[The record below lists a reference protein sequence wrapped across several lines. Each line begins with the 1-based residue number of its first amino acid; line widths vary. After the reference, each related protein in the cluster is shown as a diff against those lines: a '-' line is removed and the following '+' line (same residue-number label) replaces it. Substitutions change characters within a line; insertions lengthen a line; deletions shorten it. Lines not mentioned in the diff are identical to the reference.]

1 MTDIIFL
8 RALHIDT
15 LIGIFDWE
23 RVAKQTLI
31 FDIEM
36 AYDCTLA
43 SQSDNIN
50 DALDYKKVYERVY
63 DFVSKSEF
71 FLIEKL
77 ADQVIM
83 LIQTEFRVPWVKLII
98 NKKGAVGAGIDV
110 GVIMERGI
118 RS

>member
-23 RVAKQTLI
+23 RTAKQTLI
-31 FDIEM
+31 LDIEM
-36 AYDCTLA
+36 AFDCTHA
-43 SQSDNIN
+43 SRSDNIN
-50 DALDYKKVYERVY
+50 DALDYKKVYDRVN

-77 ADQVIM
+77 AHEIIM
-83 LIQTEFRVPWVKLII
+83 LIQNEFDVPWVKLTI
-98 NKKGAVGAGIDV
+98 NKKGAVGADIDV
-110 GVIMERGI
+110 GVIMARGKHP
-118 RS
+118 